1 MKAWFQSI
9 RRCRN
14 AQDLKCFGKKN
25 TKKKRKKKKRKKE
38 KRKSTKAWVW
48 VIFYPL
54 RAYKS
59 INYEWSLLF
68 LTRRA
73 SRGALTSALFHF
85 LSFFFFV
92 SLHLRRTSPKGKGLL
107 VVYQRQKCF
116 LKHENHALSRARV
129 WRHGKGSNNTIPS
142 PSSYFQLLVL
152 IPFIMLEGLKGVLR
166 SMVFGQFTVT
176 FFFVQLTVKFAWR
189 LIFSAVLRLTV
200 NPLRSIPMQLWLRL
214 AYCNFLLSVS
224 PNTSRISLKIKKK
237 LLTNHYAYF
246 FSLSQQNS

>member
-14 AQDLKCFGKKN
+14 AQDLKGFGKKN
-25 TKKKRKKKKRKKE
+25 TKKKKKKKKEKKKERKKE
-38 KRKSTKAWVW
+38 KHQGLGLSHLLPAQGLQICGVS
-48 VIFYPL
+48 
-54 RAYKS
+54 S

-73 SRGALTSALFHF
+73 SRGALTSSLFHF
-85 LSFFFFV
+85 IFFFFV
-92 SLHLRRTSPKGKGLL
+92 ILHLRRTSPKGKGLL

-116 LKHENHALSRARV
+116 LKQENHALSRARV

-166 SMVFGQFTVT
+166 SMVFGQFTVSS
-176 FFFVQLTVKFAWR
+176 FVY
-189 LIFSAVLRLTV
+189 
-200 NPLRSIPMQLWLRL
+200 N
-214 AYCNFLLSVS
+214 
-224 PNTSRISLKIKKK
+224 
-237 LLTNHYAYF
+237 
-246 FSLSQQNS
+246 

>member
-14 AQDLKCFGKKN
+14 AQDFKCFGKKN

-54 RAYKS
+54 RDTNLWCQLHKLWVVSSFPHAQGFAWRANVCS
-59 INYEWSLLF
+59 FSFSF
-68 LTRRA
+68 L
-73 SRGALTSALFHF
+73 
-85 LSFFFFV
+85 FFFV

-129 WRHGKGSNNTIPS
+129 WRHGKESNNTIPS
-142 PSSYFQLLVL
+142 PPSYSQSLVL

-166 SMVFGQFTVT
+166 SMVFGQFTV
-176 FFFVQLTVKFAWR
+176 
-189 LIFSAVLRLTV
+189 S
-200 NPLRSIPMQLWLRL
+200 S
-214 AYCNFLLSVS
+214 FLY
-224 PNTSRISLKIKKK
+224 N
-237 LLTNHYAYF
+237 
-246 FSLSQQNS
+246 